1 MRRAVSLFRRCPGC
15 LAHWSRSDVVPVN
28 LCQRLAGRRRC
39 CSTPCS
45 HRLQGLRSG
54 ECCGTRVKTT
64 LTIAAFVSTTA
75 CSPPWSSR
83 GGSSSQVRS
92 FSVLSLVDANLEVAA
107 GTSLA
112 GDVTW
117 PIGWVQLGPYECG
130 GNVSTIRQS
139 QTDALPASE
148 GWFSNHSITR
158 LPIPLSGVAP
168 TYDLCSPMPGHE
180 QTPGNPGYN
189 CWIHARNKSEV
200 ARRLALQL
208 LHVAPAKS
216 NQPATAA
223 ATSGAGEAAEQYI
236 GPVVKN
242 ATLIPASDGHSPRV
256 ILTLDHAPGL
266 ELSPG
271 QGCVQCCNQVR
282 PAMMGA
288 DCITAMSDEVDFTR
302 GIRRNDRKCLSCCL
316 ADGHPYQRLRADCGV

>member
-1 MRRAVSLFRRCPGC
+1 MVNVEFHNSSVEFHKLFSL
-15 LAHWSRSDVVPVN
+15 
-28 LCQRLAGRRRC
+28 
-39 CSTPCS
+39 
-45 HRLQGLRSG
+45 
-54 ECCGTRVKTT
+54 
-64 LTIAAFVSTTA
+64 
-75 CSPPWSSR
+75 
-83 GGSSSQVRS
+83 
-92 FSVLSLVDANLEVAA
+92 LSIIDADLEVAT

-112 GDVTW
+112 GDATW
-117 PIGWVQLGPYECG
+117 PIGWVQLGPYECA

-148 GWFSNHSITR
+148 GWFSNHSTTR

-180 QTPGNPGYN
+180 QTPGQAGYN

-208 LHVAPAKS
+208 LHVAPPASS
-216 NQPATAA
+216 NQPAAA

-236 GPVVKN
+236 GPVVKT
-242 ATLIPASDGHSPRV
+242 AALVPASDGHSPRV
-256 ILTLDHAPGL
+256 TLTLDHAPGL

-282 PAMMGA
+282 AP
-288 DCITAMSDEVDFTR
+288 
-302 GIRRNDRKCLSCCL
+302 
-316 ADGHPYQRLRADCGV
+316 